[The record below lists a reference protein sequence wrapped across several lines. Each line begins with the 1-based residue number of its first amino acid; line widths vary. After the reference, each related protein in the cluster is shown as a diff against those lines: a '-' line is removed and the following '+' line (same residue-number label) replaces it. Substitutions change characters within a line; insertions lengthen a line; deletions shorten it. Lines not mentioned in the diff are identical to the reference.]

1 MFTYH
6 LSETEY
12 LVFKTYNNYFELFS
26 GHEGGAELKKIA
38 NYKGGKW
45 NFDSYDQ
52 QKLFWFLFTMFKA
65 DFGKAKREAAK
76 KVEMDLLIDPPTEY
90 RKRFPKGGVTKENK
104 IKLNNL
110 PNNK

>member
-1 MFTYH
+1 M
-6 LSETEY
+6 SEEEI
-12 LVFKTYNNYFELFS
+12 KENIM
-26 GHEGGAELKKIA
+26 IA
-38 NYKGGKW
+38 NGATEEQIK
-45 NFDSYDQ
+45 
-52 QKLFWFLFTMFKA
+52 KA